1 MRTNPMAVLCRRQT
15 RPQTAA
21 RSPLVPR
28 RRLKCCPSQHRRTAS
43 TRRVPHLRKG
53 LHVGAGGLVPST
65 MNPLEQRRIRV
76 CVVGLLLLV
85 SQTVASKSKR
95 DASRGVKLGGESGHD
110 GTSKEQ
116 KIFHN
121 LEENYKA
128 SSSALDVVAKR
139 YQDDL
144 KQRQAQAREDWK
156 RTFEEIKGSNPTVFK
171 KNEKRNSG
179 EKLLERWKQFLDGEY
194 RTSSPSGPANEDSR
208 RTKPMAPAR
217 FDGGKTWERQ
227 LEKWSDD
234 VTTYLAET
242 ESQINELL
250 QPRESSQYDLGNFGV
265 SQKQLS
271 NLTKG
276 EASAPMGTLP
286 IALTALEPNLP
297 PIPKPR
303 PVTADDDILPDTN
316 IADKSKNIWIVTT
329 GALPWMTGTAVN
341 PMLRAAYLS
350 TGRKQA
356 GGSVTIMLPWVERP
370 DDQKRIYGEEAKFAS
385 PEDQEQFI
393 RKWLR
398 ETANMKDASEELNIR
413 WYTAWQEVL
422 ENSLYSMGDIIGLI
436 PVSSLPRHISTSFY
450 THARKWTYP
459 SRKRSA
465 TSAC

>member
-1 MRTNPMAVLCRRQT
+1 M
-15 RPQTAA
+15 
-21 RSPLVPR
+21 
-28 RRLKCCPSQHRRTAS
+28 
-43 TRRVPHLRKG
+43 
-53 LHVGAGGLVPST
+53 
-65 MNPLEQRRIRV
+65 
-76 CVVGLLLLV
+76 GLLLLV
-85 SQTVASKSKR
+85 AQTVASKSKR
-95 DASRGVKLGGESGHD
+95 DASRVVKLKLDDESGHD
-110 GTSKEQ
+110 GSSKDQ

-128 SSSALDVVAKR
+128 SSSVLDAVTKR

-144 KQRQAQAREDWK
+144 KKRQAQAREDWK
-156 RTFEEIKGSNPTVFK
+156 RTFEEIKDSNPTGFNN
-171 KNEKRNSG
+171 NEKRNSG
-179 EKLLERWKQFLDGEY
+179 GKLLERWKQLLDGEY
-194 RTSSPSGPANEDSR
+194 RTPSPSGPVNEDSR
-208 RTKPMAPAR
+208 RTKPMAPTR
-217 FDGGKTWERQ
+217 FDGGQNWEKQ
-227 LEKWSDD
+227 LDKWSDD

-265 SQKQLS
+265 SQKQLP
-271 NLTKG
+271 NITKG
-276 EASAPMGTLP
+276 EASAPGTLP

-303 PVTADDDILPDTN
+303 PATADDDILPDTN

-370 DDQKRIYGEEAKFAS
+370 DDQKRIYGEEAKFAG

-436 PVSSLPRHISTSFY
+436 PVSLLFGYISTSLFY
-450 THARKWTYP
+450 ADARNGFTYAG
-459 SRKRSA
+459 RRVRHMRTRRA
-465 TSAC
+465 R

>member
-1 MRTNPMAVLCRRQT
+1 MRYDTPPPSSTTEHGTVEQFLYSRLAAGS
-15 RPQTAA
+15 TAE
-21 RSPLVPR
+21 RDCTQQKPGHS
-28 RRLKCCPSQHRRTAS
+28 
-43 TRRVPHLRKG
+43 
-53 LHVGAGGLVPST
+53 ST
-65 MNPLEQRRIRV
+65 MNTPNQRRIRV
-76 CVVGLLLLV
+76 SVFGLLLLV
-85 SQTVASKSKR
+85 AQTVAAKSKR
-95 DASRGVKLGGESGHD
+95 DARRGVKLGGGESHD
-110 GTSKEQ
+110 GSSKDQ

-128 SSSALDVVAKR
+128 SSSALDVVTKR

-144 KQRQAQAREDWK
+144 KQRRAQAREDWK
-156 RTFEEIKGSNPTVFK
+156 RTFEEIKDSNPTVFK
-171 KNEKRNSG
+171 NNEKISSG
-179 EKLLERWKQFLDGEY
+179 EKMLERWKQLLDGEY
-194 RTSSPSGPANEDSR
+194 RTSSPSAGPGNEDSR
-208 RTKPMAPAR
+208 RTTPIAPAR
-217 FDGGKTWERQ
+217 FDGGQNWEKK

-234 VTTYLAET
+234 VTTYLSET
-242 ESQINELL
+242 ESQINDLL
-250 QPRESSQYDLGNFGV
+250 QPKESSQYDLGNFGV
-265 SQKQLS
+265 SSKQLA

-276 EASAPMGTLP
+276 EASAPIGTLP

-370 DDQKRIYGEEAKFAS
+370 DDQKRIYGAEAKFAS
-385 PEDQEQFI
+385 PEDQEQYI

-398 ETANMKDASEELNIR
+398 ETADMKDASEELNIR

-436 PVSSLPRHISTSFY
+436 PVSSLLLHVLTSLFQA
-450 THARKWTYP
+450 HARNGLTYP
-459 SRKRSA
+459 GRGVRHLRPRRA
-465 TSAC
+465 R